1 VRTPLFLARSTPF
14 HLVDA
19 SPWPILSSISGFL
32 LLSSLCDFIHSSSYV
47 GILVGAISTIL
58 VTGFWWRD
66 VSREA
71 CLGGFHNPPVQISL
85 RIAIIW
91 FICSEVLFFFRFFW
105 TFFHA
110 SLRVVAETRYAWPPA
125 GVLVLDPSSV
135 PLLNTVLLLRSSI
148 TVTWSHNCLLI
159 RSYIGAKNGLVFTI
173 ALGGVFTAVQYLE
186 YCESGFSISDS
197 AYRSV
202 FFIATRF
209 HRFHVLVRSAFL
221 VVCLVRIVRRQLNAS
236 RHVRYECA
244 VWYWH
249 FVDTVWIYLYCLV
262 YWWRSRFL
270 R

>member
-1 VRTPLFLARSTPF
+1 MARSTPF

-19 SPWPILSSISGFL
+19 SPWPILSAMSGFL
-32 LLSSLCDFIHSSSYV
+32 LLSSLCDFMHSSSYV
-47 GILVGAISTIL
+47 GILVGAISTII

-85 RIAIIW
+85 RMAMIW
-91 FICSEVLFFFRFFW
+91 FICSEVLFFFGFFW

-110 SLRVVAETRYAWPPA
+110 SLGVVAETGYAWPPA

-135 PLLNTVLLLRSSI
+135 PLLNTVLLLGSSI
-148 TVTWSHNCLLI
+148 TVTWSHNCLLMGN
-159 RSYIGAKNGLVFTI
+159 YMGAKNGLVFTI
-173 ALGGVFTAVQYLE
+173 ALGAVFTAVQYLE

-197 AYRSV
+197 AYGSV
-202 FFIATRF
+202 FFMATGF
-209 HRFHVLVRSAFL
+209 HGFHVLVGSAFL
-221 VVCLVRIVRRQLNAS
+221 VVCLVRMVGGQLNAS
-236 RHVRYECA
+236 RHVGYECA

-262 YWWRSRFL
+262 YWWGSGFL
-270 R
+270 G